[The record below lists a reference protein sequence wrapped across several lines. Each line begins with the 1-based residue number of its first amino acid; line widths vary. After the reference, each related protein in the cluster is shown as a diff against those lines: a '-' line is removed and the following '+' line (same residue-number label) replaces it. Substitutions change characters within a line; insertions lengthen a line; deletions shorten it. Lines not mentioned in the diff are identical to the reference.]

1 FDGNYFQLP
10 ASCNYILTSHCS
22 ASYEDFNIQLRH
34 QVVNNE
40 ATISK
45 VTMKLQGTVIE
56 LTKGSL
62 SVNGQIVTLPFSSSG
77 VFIEKMT
84 SYISVK
90 AVLGLV
96 AMWNEDDS
104 FMVKLDEKYKNQTCG
119 LCGDFNGIQV
129 YNEFI
134 SDGNTLSV
142 SDYGNLWKMD
152 GPTEVC
158 KEDTVPLEENCGDEN
173 FCHDIFSSS
182 VFNDCRGRVSIDS
195 FVQVCMKD
203 LCHCNGTS
211 GSFCLCKSIGEYSR
225 QCVHAGGK
233 PEEWR
238 SEYFCPHPCPE
249 SMIHQECGNPCTDT
263 CTNPE
268 IGQVCEHHCIDGCFC
283 PPGTVFDDIHNTG
296 CIPHSECSCVLG
308 GKIFASGENYTSS
321 CRDCTCEQGQWNC
334 IQKDCPHSCSV
345 EGGSHITSYD
355 GKAYT
360 FHGDC
365 TYVLSKVCTSL
376 CTEFTVQGDLVK
388 CGVTETET
396 CLKSVTL
403 ALLDGTNVSPKMD
416 WKRKLNIP
424 LSISNLKHFQ
434 TENIP

>member
-1 FDGNYFQLP
+1 DGHYFQLP
-10 ASCNYILTSHCS
+10 SSCNYILTSHCS

-45 VTMKLQGTVIE
+45 ITMKLQGTVIE

-62 SVNGQIVTLPFSSSG
+62 SVNEQIVTLPFSSSG

-104 FMVKLDEKYKNQTCG
+104 FMVKLDDKYKNQTCG
-119 LCGDFNGIQV
+119 LCGDFNGILV
-129 YNEFI
+129 FNEFI
-134 SDGNTLSV
+134 SD
-142 SDYGNLWKMD
+142 
-152 GPTEVC
+152 
-158 KEDTVPLEENCGDEN
+158 ENCGDEVRN
-173 FCHDIFSSS
+173 EIVLILCLHR
-182 VFNDCRGRVSIDS
+182 NDKQLSRVSIDA

-238 SEYFCPHPCPE
+238 SEYFCLCPLLL
-249 SMIHQECGNPCTDT
+249 MVHQECGNPCTDT

-308 GKIFASGENYTSS
+308 VLKS
-321 CRDCTCEQGQWNC
+321 GQWNC

-365 TYVLSKVCTSL
+365 TYILSKV

-403 ALLDGTNVSPKMD
+403 ALLDGTNVSTKKD
-416 WKRKLNIP
+416 
-424 LSISNLKHFQ
+424 
-434 TENIP
+434 

>member
-1 FDGNYFQLP
+1 DGNYFQLP
-10 ASCNYILTSHCS
+10 SSCNYILTSHCS

-45 VTMKLQGTVIE
+45 ITMKLQGTVIE

-62 SVNGQIVTLPFSSSG
+62 SVNRQIVTLPFSSSG

-104 FMVKLDEKYKNQTCG
+104 FMVKLDDKYKNQTCG

-134 SDGNTLSV
+134 SDGTFIFIYLTMGKYICNLLGCFTLLYT
-142 SDYGNLWKMD
+142 DN
-152 GPTEVC
+152 
-158 KEDTVPLEENCGDEN
+158 KESLISCSRNYAVL
-173 FCHDIFSSS
+173 
-182 VFNDCRGRVSIDS
+182 
-195 FVQVCMKD
+195 CMKD

-249 SMIHQECGNPCTDT
+249 SMVHQECGNPCTDT

-283 PPGTVFDDIHNTG
+283 PPGTVFDDIHDTG

-321 CRDCTCEQGQWNC
+321 CRDCTCGQGQWNC

-365 TYVLSKVCTSL
+365 TYVLSKHCAKQ

-403 ALLDGTNVSPKMD
+403 ALLDGTNVSTKKD
-416 WKRKLNIP
+416 
-424 LSISNLKHFQ
+424 
-434 TENIP
+434 